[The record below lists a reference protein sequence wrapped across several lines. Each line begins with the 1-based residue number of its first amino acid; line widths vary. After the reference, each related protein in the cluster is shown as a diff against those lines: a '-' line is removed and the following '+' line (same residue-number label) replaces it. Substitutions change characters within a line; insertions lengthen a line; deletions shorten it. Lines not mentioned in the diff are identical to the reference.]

1 MIICLYTDYC
11 IFYGFGTLT
20 RFPELSI
27 ASSTGPIRKLQCGRY
42 QFPALNKKTVIKYE
56 YMSVKELVS
65 LGK

>member
-1 MIICLYTDYC
+1 M
-11 IFYGFGTLT
+11 
-20 RFPELSI
+20 FPELSI

-42 QFPALNKKTVIKYE
+42 QFPALNKNTEIKYE